1 MKKKRHKWGIIRLF
15 KAAIAVCVLLILC
28 EVCLTNDI
36 FSHKNSA
43 QEDWNLMLVN
53 RWNELPNNYSP
64 ELTELSNGERVDS
77 RIYPALQA
85 MFDDARAE
93 GVYPIV
99 RDGYRTTQE
108 QQDLMAEKFQAYRSE
123 GYSRSQAKK
132 AAEDW
137 VAIPGTSEHQL
148 GSAVDI
154 NADNA
159 KCSNDVV
166 YAWLAENAHEYGF
179 ILRYPQGKEEL
190 TGISY
195 EPWHYRYVGVEAAQE
210 IYTQGVCLEEYVP

>member
-1 MKKKRHKWGIIRLF
+1 MARKRKKRGIVRLF
-15 KAAIAVCVLLILC
+15 KTAILVCLLLVLG
-28 EVCLTNDI
+28 EVCLSNGM
-36 FSHKNSA
+36 FSREEPV
-43 QEDWNLMLVN
+43 QEDWNLLVVN
-53 RWNELPNNYSP
+53 QWNELPRNYAV

-77 RIYPALQA
+77 RIYPALQE
-85 MFDDARAE
+85 MFDDARAQ

-99 RDGYRTTQE
+99 RDGYRTGEE
-108 QQDLMAEKFQAYRSE
+108 QQDLMDEKIQAYRSE
-123 GYSRSQAKK
+123 GYSRAQAKE

-195 EPWHYRYVGVEAAQE
+195 EPWHYRYVGIEAAQE
-210 IYTQGVCLEEYVP
+210 IYAQGVCLEEFVQ

>member
-1 MKKKRHKWGIIRLF
+1 MAKKRKKRGIVKLF
-15 KAAIAVCVLLILC
+15 KTAILVCLLVILC
-28 EVCLTNDI
+28 QVFLTNDL
-36 FSHKNSA
+36 FSREDPA
-43 QEDWNLMLVN
+43 QEDWNLLVVN
-53 RWNELPNNYSP
+53 QWNELPGNYDL

-77 RIYPALQA
+77 RIYPTLQE

-99 RDGYRTTQE
+99 RDGYRTGEE
-108 QQDLMAEKFQAYRSE
+108 QQALMDEKIQAYRSE
-123 GYSRSQAKK
+123 GYSRSDAKK

-137 VAIPGTSEHQL
+137 VALPGTSEHQL

-154 NADNA
+154 NAD
-159 KCSNDVV
+159 KERSTNDEV

-179 ILRYPQGKEEL
+179 ILRYPQGKEEI

-195 EPWHYRYVGVEAAQE
+195 EPWHYRYVGTEAARE
-210 IYTQGVCLEEYVP
+210 IYAQGVCLEEYVQ

>member
-1 MKKKRHKWGIIRLF
+1 MAKKRKRNRIAALF
-15 KAAIAVCVLLILC
+15 KSLTITCILLVLFAC
-28 EVCLTNDI
+28 FVDDI
-36 FSHKNSA
+36 FHPADSA
-43 QEDWNLMLVN
+43 QEDWNLLVVN
-53 RWNELPNNYSP
+53 QWNELPKAYSVD
-64 ELTELSNGERVDS
+64 LMELSNGERIDS
-77 RIYPALQA
+77 RIYPSLQK

-99 RDGYRTTQE
+99 RDGYRTAEE
-108 QQDLMAEKFQAYRSE
+108 QQELMDEKIQAYVNE
-123 GYSRSQAKK
+123 GYSRADAKK

-154 NADNA
+154 NADKA
-159 KCSNDVV
+159 KCSNEEV

-179 ILRYPQGKEEL
+179 ILRYPQGKEDL

-195 EPWHYRYVGVEAAQE
+195 EPWHYRYVGIEVAQA
-210 IYTQGVCLEEYVP
+210 IYQQGVCLEEYVLS